1 MLIVEHASTLPKFEK
16 IVYKPIPVRELLL
29 EMKNLSELMIDLAY
43 SSALYND
50 KDLAEDVLALERRV
64 DSLSYLLDMEIM
76 VAARDAKDAEALI
89 GVSIVAASTDKISD
103 AAADIAAIV
112 TRNIGIH
119 PIIGEIFQKVEERL
133 MKVTVKP
140 NSEIVKKTIG
150 ELNLAARMGVDII
163 AIRRNH
169 DWTLNPKETETVFQ
183 GDILITRGAPSGI
196 EEFKD
201 IAEGTLTA
209 LDTEKRAKFE
219 EIVSRFVE
227 LKDTSELMMDLAYS
241 SLMLN
246 SKELAEEVER
256 LEERMDQLHTDF
268 ELLALTS
275 DFKKEEASG
284 FLGLIRLGVAT
295 EKIAD
300 AAADMAEV
308 VLRGIEPHPI
318 LQLTIKDAEETVTQA
333 CVTADSP
340 LVGKSLKEAR
350 VHEETGM
357 WVLVIKRND
366 KCVRPRGDSKISA
379 GDVLVASG
387 YTEGVDDLRRL
398 ASPTQTCI
406 IE

>member
-1 MLIVEHASTLPKFEK
+1 MRQFEK
-16 IVYKPIPVRELLL
+16 IEYKPIPVRELLL

-43 SSALYND
+43 SAALYND
-50 KDLAEDVLALERRV
+50 KDLAEDVLALESRV
-64 DSLSYLLDMEIM
+64 DYLSYLLDMEIM

-119 PIIGEIFQKVEERL
+119 PIVGEIFEKVEERL

-140 NSEIVKKTIG
+140 NSEIIKKTIG
-150 ELNLAARMGVDII
+150 ELNLAPRMGVDII
-163 AIRRNH
+163 AIRRNR
-169 DWTLNPKETETVFQ
+169 DWILNPKETETVFQ
-183 GDILITRGAPSGI
+183 GDILITRGAHSGI

-201 IAEGTLTA
+201 LAEGKLAT

-227 LKDTSELMMDLAYS
+227 LKDTSELMIDLAYS

-318 LQLTIKDAEETVTQA
+318 LKLTIKEAEETVTQA
-333 CVTADSP
+333 CVTDDSP
-340 LVGKSLKEAR
+340 LVGKTLKEAR

-366 KCVRPRGDSKISA
+366 KCLRPRGDSKIAA

-387 YTEGVDDLRRL
+387 YAEGADDLKRL
-398 ASPTQTCI
+398 ASPAQTCNV
-406 IE
+406 E

>member
-1 MLIVEHASTLPKFEK
+1 LRQFEK

-43 SSALYND
+43 SAALYND

-64 DSLSYLLDMEIM
+64 DYLSYLLDMEIM

-119 PIIGEIFQKVEERL
+119 PIVREIFEKVEERL

-140 NSEIVKKTIG
+140 NSEIIKKNIG

-169 DWTLNPKETETVFQ
+169 DWILNPEETETVSQ

-201 IAEGTLTA
+201 LAEGKLTT

-246 SKELAEEVER
+246 SKELAEEVEQ

-318 LQLTIKDAEETVTQA
+318 LKLTIKEAEETVMQA
-333 CVTADSP
+333 CVTSDSP
-340 LVGKSLKEAR
+340 LVGKTLKEAR

-357 WVLVIKRND
+357 WVLVIKRKD
-366 KCVRPRGDSKISA
+366 KCLRPRGDSKITA

-387 YTEGVDDLRRL
+387 YAEGADDLKRL
-398 ASPTQTCI
+398 ASPNQTCNA
-406 IE
+406 E

>member
-1 MLIVEHASTLPKFEK
+1 MEYVSTLPKFEK

-43 SSALYND
+43 SAALYND
-50 KDLAEDVLALERRV
+50 KDLAEDVLALESRV
-64 DSLSYLLDMEIM
+64 DYLSYLLDMEIM

-133 MKVTVKP
+133 IKVTVKA
-140 NSEIVKKTIG
+140 NSEFIKKAIG
-150 ELNLAARMGVDII
+150 ELNLAERMGVDII

-169 DWTLNPKETETVFQ
+169 DWILNPKETETVFQ

-201 IAEGTLTA
+201 LAEGKLAT

-318 LQLTIKDAEETVTQA
+318 LMLTIKEAEETVTQA
-333 CVTADSP
+333 CVTGDSP

-366 KCVRPRGDSKISA
+366 NCVRPRGDSKIEV
-379 GDVLVASG
+379 GDVVVASG
-387 YTEGVDDLRRL
+387 YAEGADALKRL
-398 ASPTQTCI
+398 ASPTQTCNV
-406 IE
+406 E

>member
-1 MLIVEHASTLPKFEK
+1 VEYVSTLPKFEK

-43 SSALYND
+43 SAALYND
-50 KDLAEDVLALERRV
+50 KDLAEDVLALESRV
-64 DSLSYLLDMEIM
+64 DYLSYLLDMEIM

-133 MKVTVKP
+133 IKVTVKA
-140 NSEIVKKTIG
+140 NSEFIKKAIG
-150 ELNLAARMGVDII
+150 ELNLAERMGVDII

-169 DWTLNPKETETVFQ
+169 DWILNPKETETVFQ

-201 IAEGTLTA
+201 LAEGKLAT

-318 LQLTIKDAEETVTQA
+318 LMLTIKEAEETVTQA
-333 CVTADSP
+333 CVTGDSP

-366 KCVRPRGDSKISA
+366 NCVRPRGDSKIEV
-379 GDVLVASG
+379 GDVVVASG
-387 YTEGVDDLRRL
+387 YAEGADALKRL
-398 ASPTQTCI
+398 ASPTQTCNV
-406 IE
+406 E